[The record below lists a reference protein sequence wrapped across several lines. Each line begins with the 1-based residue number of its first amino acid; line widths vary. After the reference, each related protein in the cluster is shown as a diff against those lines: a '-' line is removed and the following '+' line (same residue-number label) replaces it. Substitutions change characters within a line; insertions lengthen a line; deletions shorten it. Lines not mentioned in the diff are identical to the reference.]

1 MAINMAP
8 SIDVNVW
15 YDEAEDKVKVSGYAV
30 AILTGGFWTTLTD
43 STLFTATVDNLDVAS
58 LYEDEWYEDGWYEYH
73 LQDGWLNF
81 EPPVEVTD
89 AIEKYLPK
97 TEDEEFNG

>member
-30 AILTGGFWTTLTD
+30 AIITGGFWTTLTD
-43 STLFTATVDNLDVAS
+43 STLFTATVDNLDAPS
-58 LYEDEWYEDGWYEYH
+58 QYEDEWYEYH

-81 EPPVEVTD
+81 EPPMEVTA